1 LTSFLPYGVRHGIP
15 ADMSIIIFQIL
26 CYPTQKNVT
35 QWKVHNLFTVLITY
49 IGVIAK
55 HLRRKLKNKDL
66 IHNYADQQNYTAYLT
81 ATLNSCAAKRLTQ
94 AAASYLSAMGA
105 GCS

>member
-1 LTSFLPYGVRHGIP
+1 VINDHIATPSAIFDELLPYGVRHGIP

-35 QWKVHNLFTVLITY
+35 QCKAHNLFTVLITY

-55 HLRRKLKNKDL
+55 HLRRKNKK
-66 IHNYADQQNYTAYLT
+66 YKGY
-81 ATLNSCAAKRLTQ
+81 R
-94 AAASYLSAMGA
+94 
-105 GCS
+105 

>member
-1 LTSFLPYGVRHGIP
+1 
-15 ADMSIIIFQIL
+15 MSIIIFQIL

-55 HLRRKLKNKDL
+55 HLRRKKKKYEEIIIRRN
-66 IHNYADQQNYTAYLT
+66 
-81 ATLNSCAAKRLTQ
+81 RLH
-94 AAASYLSAMGA
+94 A
-105 GCS
+105 GHLC